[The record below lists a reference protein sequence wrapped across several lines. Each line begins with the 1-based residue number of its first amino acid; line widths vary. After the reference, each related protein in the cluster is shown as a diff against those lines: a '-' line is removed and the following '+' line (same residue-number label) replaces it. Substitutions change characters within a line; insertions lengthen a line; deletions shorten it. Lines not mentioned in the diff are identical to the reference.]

1 MQLSTTMK
9 RPAERV
15 EFVDV
20 LRGFALAGVFG
31 ANLLIFSGFTYMADW
46 QRAMLPTA
54 DVDRV
59 IHLLELIFIENK
71 FMGLFSFLFGMSFW
85 LFLDRAK
92 VRGEEGISLFY
103 RRVGWLFVIG
113 AIHTWLF
120 WLWDILMFY
129 ALWGM
134 LLPLFLR
141 VSNKVLLSISLFF
154 AVLAPALIG
163 GFRSLMVEPAPSL
176 EALSLSALVLE
187 TFSSGSYSQVLYVN
201 WIYDWDTTLSI
212 SQLAYQAYL
221 FGWMLLGLYAARLSL
236 HVDLRC
242 HYKLFRALLVGGA
255 VIGIACNILNAGRYL
270 DSADG
275 SFLLTFS
282 KRLIAQI
289 GYFALALAYA
299 TALALL
305 FQTSRFKPYL
315 LIFAP
320 VGRMALTCY
329 LLQTLF
335 GIWLFY
341 GFMPGFKLMGKI
353 GPAWLILVWVI
364 GYANQIWF
372 SSLWLQHFRFG
383 PAEWLWRS
391 LTYWKIQ
398 PSKLVTRSDD

>member
-1 MQLSTTMK
+1 ME
-9 RPAERV
+9 RPADRV

-20 LRGFALAGVFG
+20 LRGFALAGVFA
-31 ANLLIFSGFTYMADW
+31 ANLLIFSGFTYMFDW
-46 QRAMLPTA
+46 QQAMLPTTS
-54 DVDRV
+54 VDRV
-59 IHLLELIFIENK
+59 IHLLEVIFIENK
-71 FMGLFSFLFGMSFW
+71 FMGLFSILFGISFW

-92 VRGEEGISLFY
+92 ARGVEGTRLFY

-113 AIHTWLF
+113 AVHCWLF

-129 ALWGM
+129 ALWGL

-141 VSNKVLLSISLFF
+141 VSNKVLLRIGLFF

-163 GFRSLMVEPAPSL
+163 GFRSLMMEPAPSL
-176 EALSLSALVLE
+176 NALALE
-187 TFSSGSYSQVLYVN
+187 TFSFGSYSQVLYVN
-201 WIYDWDTTLSI
+201 WIYEWDTTLSI
-212 SQLAYQAYL
+212 SQLAYQVAL
-221 FGWMLLGLYAARLSL
+221 FGRLLLGLYAARLLL
-236 HVDLRC
+236 HVDLQS

-255 VIGIACNILNAGRYL
+255 VIGIACNILIAGRYL
-270 DSADG
+270 NSSAAAA
-275 SFLLTFS
+275 SFLLPFS
-282 KRLIAQI
+282 RRLIAET
-289 GYFALALAYA
+289 GYLALTLAYA
-299 TALALL
+299 AGLALL
-305 FQTSRFKPYL
+305 FQTSGLKRYL

-341 GFMPGFKLMGKI
+341 GFMPGPNLMGKI
-353 GPAWLILVWVI
+353 GPVWLILVWVI

-372 SSLWLQHFRFG
+372 ASLWLQHFRLG

-398 PSKLVTRSDD
+398 PLRLVTRSAV